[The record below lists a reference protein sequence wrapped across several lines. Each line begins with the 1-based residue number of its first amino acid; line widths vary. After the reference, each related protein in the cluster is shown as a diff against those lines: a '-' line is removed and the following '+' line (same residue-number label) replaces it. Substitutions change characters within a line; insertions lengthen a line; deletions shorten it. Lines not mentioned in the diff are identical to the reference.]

1 MGNTVL
7 AFEEMLPSLNEIFI
21 RLVAD
26 TSAARAF
33 QEVK

>member
-1 MGNTVL
+1 MGNTIL

-21 RLVAD
+21 RLVQD

-33 QEVK
+33 QEVN